1 MAVSTDT
8 TRTPVHNPRRD
19 RACAFIADR
28 AHFDAIWRKTGNA
41 PADRAAALPDL
52 YWKAFLNEFATLK
65 RNREFAARAAA
76 ALPAGTVMP
85 PRRPALRTRFTGRMA
100 ASFAN

>member
-41 PADRAAALPDL
+41 PADRAAARS
-52 YWKAFLNEFATLK
+52 A
-65 RNREFAARAAA
+65 
-76 ALPAGTVMP
+76 
-85 PRRPALRTRFTGRMA
+85 
-100 ASFAN
+100 